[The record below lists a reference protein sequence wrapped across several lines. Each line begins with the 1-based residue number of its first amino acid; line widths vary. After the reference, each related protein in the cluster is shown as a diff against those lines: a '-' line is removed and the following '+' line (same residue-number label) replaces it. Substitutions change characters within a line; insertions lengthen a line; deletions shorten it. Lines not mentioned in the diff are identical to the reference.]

1 MRASRASRMTSSREQ
16 EFTEFFAAHAAGLRR
31 TAYLVVHDWHLAED
45 FTQQGMAKLYAVWRR
60 TRADTRLAYA
70 RRIVVNECLS
80 HLRRKR
86 PETPTEEVPDAPHE
100 TRDQVLDLARA
111 LDLLPPRQRAIVAL
125 RFLDDLSVHE
135 VAHLL
140 DIAEGT
146 VKSQTSRALETLR
159 RHLPDLA
166 PALKEGDR

>member
-1 MRASRASRMTSSREQ
+1 MRASRGSREQ
-16 EFTEFFAAHAAGLRR
+16 EFTDFFGAHAVGLRR

-45 FTQQGMAKLYAVWRR
+45 LTQQALAKLYAVWRR
-60 TRADTRLAYA
+60 SRADTRLAYA
-70 RRIVVNECLS
+70 RRIVVNECLT

-86 PETPTEEVPDAPHE
+86 PETPTDVLPDGPSIAPDH
-100 TRDQVLDLARA
+100 VLDLGQA

-125 RFLDDLSVHE
+125 RFLDDLSVME
-135 VAHLL
+135 VAALL
-140 DIAEGT
+140 DVAEGT

-166 PALKEGDR
+166 PALNTKEGDR